1 MYAGSFG
8 TLVGA
13 LTALSEL
20 EQLRLRVAE
29 LEQRATRGED
39 ARRMLESVLV
49 AEPALICHI
58 DHEEKFL
65 FVNRYLPGF
74 GPETV
79 MRRSV
84 YEFLTPSSHAAAR
97 SAIRHVMRTREPSSF
112 DSIST
117 GGADGKP
124 ARYHT
129 EVAFLADANGLP
141 GVILF
146 AMDVTARWERE
157 QQLIEREAA
166 LRVAVEATGL
176 GLWSSDIATGAITW
190 NERMHEITGLK
201 EPVGFDEYLTKVHP
215 DDLASLRRSI
225 RLFERSGVLASHPH
239 RILRPDGTERWV
251 TALGRALRNE
261 RGDITKIVGGSLD
274 ITAQRETENE
284 LQHANKMEAVGQ
296 LAAGIAHNFNNMLT
310 AILPT
315 LDLLGFH
322 VPEEDLPLVEGASH
336 AGRRAAEMVRQL
348 MNFAGGRSPVRNHS
362 RAERVADVV
371 GRAIGMCRHV
381 FGPRI
386 RITESIPGD
395 DVWLED
401 AGEVEQALVNILINA
416 RDALNEASQGA
427 PEIRVEVDLPAPDD
441 PEVTALLMGDAARVV
456 RFRISDNGPGIA
468 PEVRSRIFEPFYT
481 TKAVGQGTGLGLSA
495 SYAIAR
501 NRGGNITCRSTV
513 GSGAEF
519 TVLVPIAEMGAGSRR
534 AFGGKAAP
542 RHETVAI
549 VDDEAEVRRVIR
561 LVLERA
567 GHRVVEAGSVADA
580 VTLLSSPS
588 EIRLVLLDRS
598 LPDGTGRQVLEA
610 VPGVA
615 ERMRIVLFSGQDVP
629 DDEVELAHAILAK
642 PVTAN
647 ELLEVVRRQ
656 LASS

>member
-1 MYAGSFG
+1 M
-8 TLVGA
+8 
-13 LTALSEL
+13 TALSEL

-49 AEPALICHI
+49 TAPALICHL

-74 GPETV
+74 GPDTV
-79 MRRSV
+79 LRRSV
-84 YEFLTPSSHAAAR
+84 YEFLAPSSHAAAR
-97 SAIRHVMRTREPSSF
+97 ATIRQVMDTRQPSSF
-112 DSIST
+112 DSIS
-117 GGADGKP
+117 GGPDGKQ
-124 ARYHT
+124 ARYTT
-129 EVAFLADANGLP
+129 EVAFLEAPNGLP
-141 GVILF
+141 GVLLF
-146 AMDVTARWERE
+146 AMDVTARFERE
-157 QQLIEREAA
+157 AQLTEREAA
-166 LRVAVEATGL
+166 LRVAAEATGL
-176 GLWSSDIATGAITW
+176 ALWSSDNVTGEVTW

-201 EPVGFDEYLTKVHP
+201 EPVALDVYLTKVHP
-215 DDLASLRRSI
+215 DDMPSVKRSI
-225 RLFERSGVLASHPH
+225 VIFERTGVLDSLPH
-239 RILRPDGTERWV
+239 RIFRPDGSVRWV
-251 TALGRALRNE
+251 TSLGRALRNE
-261 RGDITKIVGGSLD
+261 RGVVNKVVGGSLD
-274 ITAQRETENE
+274 LTSLREKESE

-348 MNFAGGRSPVRNHS
+348 MTFAGGRGPARNHS
-362 RAERVADVV
+362 RSERAGEVV
-371 GRAIGMCRHV
+371 GRAIAMCRHV

-386 RITESIPGD
+386 RISETIQDGNA
-395 DVWLED
+395 WLED
-401 AGEVEQALVNILINA
+401 AGQVEQALVNILINA
-416 RDALNEASQGA
+416 RDALNESPPGA
-427 PEIRVEVDLPAPDD
+427 PEIRVVVDVLDAND
-441 PEVTALLMGDAARVV
+441 PELAGHLQRDAARVV
-456 RFRISDNGPGIA
+456 RFRIADNGPGIPA
-468 PEVRSRIFEPFYT
+468 EVRPRIFEPFYT
-481 TKAVGQGTGLGLSA
+481 TKAVGQGTGLGLST

-519 TVLVPIAEMGAGSRR
+519 TMVLPSADIAGSPAR
-534 AFGGKAAP
+534 AGGSKP
-542 RHETVAI
+542 VVRDEMVAI

-567 GHRVVEAGSVADA
+567 GHKVVEAGSVADA
-580 VTLLSSPS
+580 VTLLSKPS

-610 VPGVA
+610 VPNLT
-615 ERMRIVLFSGQDVP
+615 ERMKIVLFSGQDVP

-642 PVTAN
+642 PVTAD

-656 LASS
+656 LAHT